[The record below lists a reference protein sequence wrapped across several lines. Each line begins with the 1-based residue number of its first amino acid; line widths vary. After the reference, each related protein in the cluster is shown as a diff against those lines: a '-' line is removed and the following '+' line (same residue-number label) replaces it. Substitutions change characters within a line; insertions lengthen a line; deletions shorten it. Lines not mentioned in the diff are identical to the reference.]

1 MSTYLD
7 NAIYNKTELPGGLR
21 VLTEQIPHVRSV
33 SVGLWVQVGTRD
45 EIPPENGISHFIE
58 HMMFK
63 GTARRTAKEIAECLE
78 AVGGY
83 INAFTSKELTCYY
96 CHVLDENLPLA
107 VDVLSDIV
115 VNSKFD
121 DKEISREKAV
131 VVEEITAVED
141 DPEDLVHD
149 YFLRDLFPT
158 HALGYS
164 TLGTREI
171 VGSFA
176 RDQLLSFAKS
186 HYSQSRLVLAAA
198 GNVRHQDFIDLIAS
212 SPLQGLPKNGRRDI
226 VAPLPALPIDS
237 VKEDSCAQAHLCV
250 GTRSLAFD
258 DPRKYSLLLL
268 NTLLGGGMSSRLFQS
283 IREQHGLAYNVF
295 SFLDFMLDTGVFGVY
310 VGTDRENLVKV
321 NDLLRAEF
329 RQIVNGDV
337 SEEELQ
343 RTKNQLKGSLMLG
356 LESTSSRMNRL
367 AKMEIYLN
375 RYFTLDEVISGIEAA
390 SKKEVF
396 DVAQLV
402 LDEKALTS
410 TLIKPEAVAENT

>member
-45 EIPPENGISHFIE
+45 EMPPQNGISHFIE

-78 AVGGY
+78 AVGGQ

-121 DKEISREKAV
+121 DKEITREKAV

-176 RDQLLSFAKS
+176 RDQLFSFTKS
-186 HYSQSRLVLAAA
+186 HYSQSRMVLAAA

-212 SPLQGLPKNGRRDI
+212 SPLQSLPKNGRRDI

-237 VKEDSCAQAHLCV
+237 IKEDSCAQAHLCV
-250 GTRSLAFD
+250 GTRALAFE

-310 VGTDRENLVKV
+310 VGTDRENLGKV

-329 RQIVNGDV
+329 RQILDGEV
-337 SEEELQ
+337 SEDELQ
-343 RTKNQLKGSLMLG
+343 RTKNQLKGGLMLG

-390 SKKEVF
+390 NKKEVL
-396 DVAQLV
+396 DVAHLV

-410 TLIKPEAVAENT
+410 TLIKPEAGSENI

>member
-7 NAIYNKTELPGGLR
+7 NAIYNKTVLPGGLR

-45 EIPPENGISHFIE
+45 EIEPENGISHFIE

-78 AVGGY
+78 AVGGH

-107 VDVLSDIV
+107 LDVLSDIV
-115 VNSKFD
+115 VNSHFE
-121 DKEISREKAV
+121 DKEISREKSV
-131 VVEEITAVED
+131 VIEEITAVED

-171 VGSFA
+171 VGSLT
-176 RDQLLSFAKS
+176 RDQLFSYTKS

-198 GNVRHQDFIDLIAS
+198 GNVHHQNFIDLTS
-212 SPLQGLPKNGRRDI
+212 SLPLQNLPRNGRREL
-226 VAPLPALPIDS
+226 VAPMPAPPIHS

-250 GTRSLAFD
+250 GTRALAFE

-268 NTLLGGGMSSRLFQS
+268 NALLGGGMSSRLFQS

-295 SFLDFMLDTGVFGVY
+295 SFLDFMVDTGVFGVY
-310 VGTDRENLVKV
+310 VGTDGDNLEKV
-321 NDLLRAEF
+321 NELLRAEF
-329 RQIVNGDV
+329 RQILDGDV
-337 SEEELQ
+337 SDDELQ
-343 RTKNQLKGSLMLG
+343 RTKNQLKGGLMLG

-375 RYFTLDEVISGIEAA
+375 RYYSLDEVISGIDAA
-390 SKKEVF
+390 SKQEVLE
-396 DVAQLV
+396 VAQSV
-402 LDEKALTS
+402 LDAAALTS
-410 TLIKPEAVAENT
+410 TLIKPESVSNGG

>member
-1 MSTYLD
+1 M
-7 NAIYNKTELPGGLR
+7 
-21 VLTEQIPHVRSV
+21 LTEQIPHVRSV

-45 EIPPENGISHFIE
+45 EMPPENGISHFIE

-78 AVGGY
+78 AVGGH

-171 VGSFA
+171 VGSLA
-176 RDQLLSFAKS
+176 RNQLFSFTKS

-198 GNVRHQDFIDLIAS
+198 GNVRHQDFIDLVAS
-212 SPLQGLPKNGRRDI
+212 SPLQSLPKNGRRDI
-226 VAPLPALPIDS
+226 VAPMPALPIDS
-237 VKEDSCAQAHLCV
+237 IKEDSCAQAHLCV
-250 GTRSLAFD
+250 GTRALAFD
-258 DPRKYSLLLL
+258 DQRKYSLLLL

-295 SFLDFMLDTGVFGVY
+295 SFLDFLMDTGVFGVY

-329 RQIVNGDV
+329 RQILDGDI
-337 SEEELQ
+337 SEDELQ

-390 SKKEVF
+390 NKEEVL
-396 DVAQLV
+396 DVAHLV

-410 TLIKPEAVAENT
+410 TLIKPESVSDGD

>member
-1 MSTYLD
+1 M
-7 NAIYNKTELPGGLR
+7 
-21 VLTEQIPHVRSV
+21 LTEQIPHVRSV

-45 EIPPENGISHFIE
+45 EMPPENGISHFIE

-63 GTARRTAKEIAECLE
+63 GTTRRTAKEIAECLE
-78 AVGGY
+78 AVGGH

-107 VDVLSDIV
+107 IDVLSDIV
-115 VNSKFD
+115 VNSQFD
-121 DKEISREKAV
+121 GKEISREKAV

-171 VGSFA
+171 VGSLTQE
-176 RDQLLSFAKS
+176 QLFSFTKS
-186 HYSQSRLVLAAA
+186 HYTQSRLVLAAA
-198 GNVRHQDFIDLIAS
+198 GNVRHQDFVDLVAS
-212 SPLQGLPKNGRRDI
+212 SPLQSLPMNGRRDI
-226 VAPLPALPIDS
+226 VAPVPAMPIDS
-237 VKEDSCAQAHLCV
+237 IKEDSCAQAHLCI
-250 GTRSLAFD
+250 GTRALAFD

-295 SFLDFMLDTGVFGVY
+295 SFLDFLMDTGVFGVY
-310 VGTDRENLVKV
+310 VGTDRENLDKV
-321 NDLLRAEF
+321 NNLLRAEF
-329 RQIVNGDV
+329 NKILEGDV

-375 RYFTLDEVISGIEAA
+375 RYFTLDEVILGIEAA

-396 DVAQLV
+396 DVARLV

-410 TLIKPEAVAENT
+410 TLIKPESVSDGK

>member
-1 MSTYLD
+1 VSIYLD

-45 EIPPENGISHFIE
+45 EMPPENGISHFIE